1 MYRWVWKNKLIG
13 DEEARGMRRQERES
27 VSLLEIKAC
36 ERERWMEWNSVG
48 AANLMWWHME
58 EVEKILSASSFNL
71 Y

>member
-1 MYRWVWKNKLIG
+1 
-13 DEEARGMRRQERES
+13 MRRQERES

-36 ERERWMEWNSVG
+36 ERERWMGWNSVG